1 MKKLYI
7 IGLVFILLL
16 VAGCSHVAPVTTPLE
31 TLAPAPAETSAPAP
45 TVTATPRPIP
55 TPIPT
60 PIPLPTLS
68 PEYVNAYAKALATEN
83 EIEVPEEYLPSEEF
97 SGARL
102 VDGHTMF
109 YTNNG
114 CNIFMDGD
122 KTGTILYECVWV
134 DGLDELPQDLEALAK
149 AYDGSQEL
157 GSAESLFAVDSMAKI
172 SRQRG
177 DFNGIDKVQLYRID
191 GEIAVVYRY
200 WQKTGEV
207 VVLSELYIDGRHA
220 EEFYNT

>member
-68 PEYVNAYAKALATEN
+68 PEYVNAYAKALATEAQV
-83 EIEVPEEYLPSEEF
+83 EVPEQYRPSEEF
-97 SGARL
+97 SGARM
-102 VDGHTMF
+102 VDGHIMF

-114 CNIFMDGD
+114 CNVFMGGE
-122 KTGTILYECVWV
+122 KTDTILYECVWV
-134 DGLDELPQDLEALAK
+134 DGLDGLPQDLEALEQ
-149 AYDGSQEL
+149 AYDGWQEL

-172 SRQRG
+172 SKQRG
-177 DFNGIDKVQLYRID
+177 DFNGIDKVQLYNCD
-191 GEIAVVYRY
+191 GKIAVVYRY
-200 WQKTGEV
+200 WQKTGGV
-207 VVLSELYIDGRHA
+207 VILSELYIDDQLA
-220 EEFYNT
+220 EEFYT